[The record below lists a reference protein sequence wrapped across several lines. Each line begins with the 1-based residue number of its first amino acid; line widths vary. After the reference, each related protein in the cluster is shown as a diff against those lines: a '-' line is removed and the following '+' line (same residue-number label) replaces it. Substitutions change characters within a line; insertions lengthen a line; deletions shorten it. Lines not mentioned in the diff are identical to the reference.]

1 MSLSPKITKSIQKI
15 KIELYAT
22 IKYSKIIENDLKFK
36 KKNKIELYKLRKAF
50 TFFQIKTLSILTWM
64 QNR

>member
-1 MSLSPKITKSIQKI
+1 MDTLIMSLSPKITKSIQKI

-36 KKNKIELYKLRKAF
+36 KKK
-50 TFFQIKTLSILTWM
+50 
-64 QNR
+64 